1 MGSASLKNRIYET
14 FFLHIDLDHLDFK
27 SITKAGLLDMV
38 KTSVLSVYEAK
49 EKEFGAGTLRNIEQF
64 IALNSLDNH
73 WKEHLLSLDHLRE
86 GIGLRG
92 YGQKDP
98 LREYQ
103 RESFELF
110 LDMLERVNQ
119 DTVSKLFAIQPAGKE
134 EIKQEGPV
142 IFMNRGDEDDGPSQ
156 VEGQNRPERPLPV
169 RERKEIQ
176 EMLRQGLIS

>member
-1 MGSASLKNRIYET
+1 M
-14 FFLHIDLDHLDFK
+14 
-27 SITKAGLLDMV
+27 
-38 KTSVLSVYEAK
+38 
-49 EKEFGAGTLRNIEQF
+49 RNIEQF

-110 LDMLERVNQ
+110 LDMLERVNL
-119 DTVSKLFAIQPAGKE
+119 DTVQQALCHTAGPPGE
-134 EIKQEGPV
+134 EELKPRRARHLHE
-142 IFMNRGDEDDGPSQ
+142 
-156 VEGQNRPERPLPV
+156 
-169 RERKEIQ
+169 
-176 EMLRQGLIS
+176 QGRR